1 MPSLVKENTLTKDGL
16 FSQAHF
22 ASQEDIEDQ
31 ITLGLPAI
39 PCENIWTHQDTAQGT
54 IENQITLDP
63 LNMPYDNI
71 WSHQNQRSDTLN
83 AFLPGTI
90 PFTPRPTQGNGHA
103 NGNQVNAFLTIPFTP
118 RPTQS
123 NGHNGHTNGHNGY
136 ANGNQVDAF
145 LTVPSTPRPMQSNG
159 HNGSHNVV
167 FRPVTTPFVP
177 DPQIN
182 AIINAVIESEANR
195 TVWESAA
202 VSDTQ
207 SKSKA
212 TSKWAFFLELP
223 HLLVYTLGALAIA
236 GLYLMIPLLNLLNA
250 TIPGNLNALLI
261 AIGIIVSGELLV
273 CVILARTIPRRKAKR
288 GRAIAHP

>member
-16 FSQAHF
+16 FSKAHF
-22 ASQEDIEDQ
+22 TSQEDVENQ

-39 PCENIWTHQDTAQGT
+39 PCENIWTHQDTAQGA

-71 WSHQNQRSDTLN
+71 WTHQKQHSDVLN
-83 AFLPGTI
+83 VFLPGTI

-103 NGNQVNAFLTIPFTP
+103 NGNQIGTFLTIPSTP

-123 NGHNGHTNGHNGY
+123 NGHNGY
-136 ANGNQVDAF
+136 ANSNQVSAF
-145 LTVPSTPRPMQSNG
+145 PTIPSTPRPTQSNG
-159 HNGSHNVV
+159 HNGYNGSHYAVLQ
-167 FRPVTTPFVP
+167 PVTAPFVP

-195 TVWESAA
+195 TVWESAV
-202 VSDTQ
+202 VSATQ
-207 SKSKA
+207 SKGKT

-273 CVILARTIPRRKAKR
+273 CVILARTIPRGKAKR